1 MDHLTGGA
9 FTNLKEALAFDDDL
23 ENKNSNFK
31 ECAVEIIESD
41 VSASAINGLENLYG
55 GLYSLYQFLQLQGVD
70 KHNLRSWMLYR
81 NKKLSAVFLFYIQ
94 GTHLRVVTEMMAVT
108 ENDLSCFAQNIFS
121 QYKKIQSLAFHA
133 SELPS
138 VQSNY
143 PYQIFNCSENFI
155 IDLPVNSEHY
165 LLSLG
170 RATRKSIKSS
180 IHKFQQDFPNL
191 EIQLKEGLE
200 LSAVEQ
206 KAMLETLQHY
216 KQSKMSERSRAVIFN
231 EAENQRLLRLVSER
245 GLFTQVIIN
254 GEMRAGSIACRVGNN
269 IVMLIS
275 AADPILTSYRCGFLV
290 CYWTISECAQRGFQQ
305 CHLLWGR
312 YQYKTQLGAQS
323 HNLMHAIF
331 YRSYLAMILS
341 PIKVMSMFSK
351 NISIQSRHWL
361 VSLSQRSSNK
371 LIQQII
377 RRVRS
382 LRTHW
387 HAFRL

>member
-9 FTNLKEALAFDDDL
+9 FTSLKEALAFDDNL

-31 ECAVEIIESD
+31 ECVVEIIESD
-41 VSASAINGLENLYG
+41 ISTSTINGLEHLYG

-70 KHNLRSWMLYR
+70 KHTLRSWMLYR

-108 ENDLSCFAQNIFS
+108 ENDLNCFAQNIFS

-133 SELPS
+133 CELSS
-138 VQSNY
+138 VLPNY
-143 PYQIFNCSENFI
+143 PHQIFNCSENFI
-155 IDLPVNSEHY
+155 IDLPVSSECY

-180 IHKFQQDFPNL
+180 VHKFQQDFPNFEL
-191 EIQLKEGLE
+191 RVKEGLE

-206 KAMLETLQHY
+206 KAMLEALQGY
-216 KQSKMSERSRAVIFN
+216 KQSTMTERGRAVVFN
-231 EAENQRLLRLVSER
+231 EAENQQLLKLVLER

-254 GEMRAGSIACRVGNN
+254 GEMRAGSIACRVGKNM
-269 IVMLIS
+269 VMLIS

-331 YRSYLAMILS
+331 YRSYIAMALS
-341 PIKVMSMFSK
+341 PIKVMSMFSQD
-351 NISIQSRHWL
+351 ISTKSRNWL
-361 VSLSQRSSNK
+361 LALSQHSSNK
-371 LIQQII
+371 LIQQMM
-377 RRVRS
+377 RSARS

-387 HAFRL
+387 NTLRL

>member
-216 KQSKMSERSRAVIFN
+216 KQSKMSEQGRAVIFN
-231 EAENQRLLRLVSER
+231 EPENQRLLRLVSER

-290 CYWTISECAQRGFQQ
+290 CYWTISECTQRGFQQ

-377 RRVRS
+377 RRARS

>member
-216 KQSKMSERSRAVIFN
+216 KQSKMSEQGRAVIFN
-231 EAENQRLLRLVSER
+231 EPENQRLLRLVSER